1 MPASVPPLHRD
12 QSPPERYCRGRTS
25 GRHWSV
31 AAFSRSRYS
40 IGKPRSCFEKRPRVN
55 RAGRRF
61 EALSFRVTEHDQ
73 ARTWA
78 RKVTRV
84 GSFLLYTRMVSLP
97 QLINVL
103 RGHIS
108 LAEIEDHSPS
118 FWA

>member
-1 MPASVPPLHRD
+1 M
-12 QSPPERYCRGRTS
+12 TS
-25 GRHWSV
+25 RLPNGIV
-31 AAFSRSRYS
+31 AAALLVVTGPLLLLAALAIRLESP
-40 IGKPRSCFEKRPRVN
+40 GPVFEKRPRVN

-73 ARTWA
+73 AHTWA

-97 QLINVL
+97 QILNVL
-103 RGHIS
+103 RGDIS
-108 LAEIEDHSPS
+108 LMEIEDHSPS